1 MDDFREKLNGDMKAR
16 VKVNIYKTLLEEEKH
31 KNKRN
36 SAIGLS
42 LFIVG
47 IVSTSALYQVRD
59 IGQPQNVRVSQGLVK
74 TVTSRNDLPK
84 YLEVK
89 NAVEM
94 DLLDDGLLKGRKLS
108 NVKEEDFF
116 VSDFKM

>member
-1 MDDFREKLNGDMKAR
+1 MVDFKEKINVETKAR
-16 VKVNIYKTLLEEEKH
+16 IKVNIYKTLLEEEKH

-47 IVSTSALYQVRD
+47 IVSTSTIYQIRD
-59 IGQPQNVRVSQGLVK
+59 ISQPQNVRVNQDIVK
-74 TVTSRNDLPK
+74 TVSSRNALPE
-84 YLEVK
+84 YLEKK

-94 DLLDDGLLKGRKLS
+94 NLFDDRLLKNKKLS

>member
-1 MDDFREKLNGDMKAR
+1 MDDFREEINGDMKAR
-16 VKVNIYKTLLEEEKH
+16 VKVNIYKTLLWEEKH

-47 IVSTSALYQVRD
+47 IVSTSALYQIKD
-59 IGQPQNVRVSQGLVK
+59 HSQPQNVRVSQGFIK
-74 TVTSRNDLPK
+74 TVTSRNVIPK
-84 YLEVK
+84 YLEGR
-89 NAVEM
+89 EGIEI

-108 NVKEEDFF
+108 NFKEEDFF